1 MPTIRSKRFIITIS
15 LFFILVCL
23 AIPLGF
29 LLEKSVMKAEDLV
42 RRIQKLEQSMALV
55 GDHLGDALASYQ
67 SQIRQSDLVPPKG
80 SAEMLKGSWNLFGG
94 QGANGSWVKDKFKR
108 ARAIEQF
115 NDAIYIGLDGGREGR
130 AEVWQFSKGA
140 WSQVAGQG
148 TNSSWNDS
156 SEVVSLK
163 SFKGKLY
170 AGLVSVQSGASLWR
184 FDGRVWELIGGKNN
198 GSWSRKDFQTV
209 GALEIYEENLIVAVS
224 SPESPEKNLPPAVY
238 SFDGVNWR
246 LIQGSL
252 DWEEDYQG
260 IYELFTHSDNSL
272 YAGMIGDAGHGDV
285 MRYSEGNWEKVGG
298 DGINNSW
305 INPSM
310 DWILRFADYQ
320 GQLIALAN
328 RTPPTNGRFSTIWAF
343 DGNNWAP
350 LARDCGSSRLKKL
363 NNINAVEVISDNLL
377 IGAGGAPAGQASIW
391 RLDNDGCW
399 ELFAGFGSN
408 GSWGKRDGKGYLTYR
423 SAREYVYRMVTIDD
437 DLYVGFGS
445 SPGSAQVWRLQR
457 N

>member
-1 MPTIRSKRFIITIS
+1 
-15 LFFILVCL
+15 
-23 AIPLGF
+23 
-29 LLEKSVMKAEDLV
+29 
-42 RRIQKLEQSMALV
+42 MALI

-67 SQIRQSDLVPPKG
+67 SQVRQSDLVPPKG
-80 SAEMLKGSWNLFGG
+80 SAETLKGSWNLFGG

-130 AEVWQFSKGA
+130 AEVWKFSRGA

-184 FDGRVWELIGGKNN
+184 FDGRVWELIGGENN
-198 GSWSRKDFQTV
+198 GSWSRKDFETV
-209 GALEIYEENLIVAVS
+209 GALEIYDEILIVAVS

-238 SFDGVNWR
+238 SFDGANWR

-252 DWEEDYQG
+252 DWEEDYHG
-260 IYELFTHSDNSL
+260 IYELFAHSDNGL
-272 YAGMIGDAGHGDV
+272 YTGMIGDAGHGDV

-328 RTPPTNGRFSTIWAF
+328 RTPLTNG
-343 DGNNWAP
+343 
-350 LARDCGSSRLKKL
+350 
-363 NNINAVEVISDNLL
+363 
-377 IGAGGAPAGQASIW
+377 
-391 RLDNDGCW
+391 
-399 ELFAGFGSN
+399 
-408 GSWGKRDGKGYLTYR
+408 
-423 SAREYVYRMVTIDD
+423 
-437 DLYVGFGS
+437 
-445 SPGSAQVWRLQR
+445 
-457 N
+457 